1 MQMKLCTKSHWCQTT
16 NTHRGLLLT
25 SHTDLDSSQQPLQLA
40 REQSMFSLLSL
51 LSSPIILLIH
61 GKVTLARFPLEAW
74 TWKHRQQYCGHQRG
88 RVITKVQSVRCTL
101 SSVLRCELCPVP
113 TVIGSPCTVPTDL
126 AFSGACPLSHP
137 GAMSGWQLP
146 ACCSLPR
153 ALQLYIAFL
162 PDWNMLGQAQF

>member
-25 SHTDLDSSQQPLQLA
+25 SHTNLDSSQQPLQLA

-51 LSSPIILLIH
+51 LSSPIIILIH

-88 RVITKVQSVRCTL
+88 RVMTKVQSVLRRVRCPPSYGV
-101 SSVLRCELCPVP
+101 SSVLFRLSSEVLAPCRQTLPSVAPALVHTPVP
-113 TVIGSPCTVPTDL
+113 CQDDSC
-126 AFSGACPLSHP
+126 
-137 GAMSGWQLP
+137 LP
-146 ACCSLPR
+146 VAPYPEL
-153 ALQLYIAFL
+153 
-162 PDWNMLGQAQF
+162 WNCI